1 MGCHFL
7 LQEIFMTQGL
17 NPGLP
22 HCRQTLYCLSHE
34 GSGDH
39 PMTNPPAIPA
49 DSFSDKQPEC
59 NNFSPAPWPP
69 LTPRPRSP
77 FIQARVYPAPGAGS
91 LPAARGPFPEVRWS
105 PRGSSGPWRAGGT
118 AGGTRPPA
126 GRASPF
132 PSVREALA
140 PQHPP
145 QCFHVI
151 GTQFISE

>member
-22 HCRQTLYCLSHE
+22 RCRQTLYCLSHE

-59 NNFSPAPWPP
+59 DNFSPAPWPP

-77 FIQARVYPAPGAGS
+77 FIQARVYPAPGS
-91 LPAARGPFPEVRWS
+91 VLFLQPEDPS
-105 PRGSSGPWRAGGT
+105 PRYVGAHE
-118 AGGTRPPA
+118 APA
-126 GRASPF
+126 GRGGLEGRLGAHGHLRAGLPLSHPCVRPSPRSTHPSAST
-132 PSVREALA
+132 S
-140 PQHPP
+140 
-145 QCFHVI
+145 
-151 GTQFISE
+151 